1 MLEGE
6 VGSGID
12 DSCVD
17 MGRWAVAGVSF
28 GPGGSFLWVG
38 NGGSG
43 RFIGFGGALSIRGMR
58 NRELLIGG

>member
-1 MLEGE
+1 MIGRVLESE

-17 MGRWAVAGVSF
+17 IGRWAVAGVSF
-28 GPGGSFLWVG
+28 GLGGSFLWLG

-43 RFIGFGGALSIRGMR
+43 RFIGFWGSFIDKGD
-58 NRELLIGG
+58 EK